1 MKRHCLS
8 VLALLVM
15 IVLAFGSVD
24 TSNID
29 TGGGPT
35 GGGTSGSSPAA
46 PAAKRV
52 VVTKSDYD
60 RIADGM
66 SYRQVAAIIGS
77 QGEEMSRNKIEG
89 VPGVMESVE
98 TVMYVWQ
105 NEDGTN
111 MNAMFQN
118 DRLMQKSQFGL
129 K

>member
-29 TGGGPT
+29 TGGSPT